1 MAKKKQAKVSRTRVA
16 RREVK
21 QARNDFMLEVNP
33 NNLPIEKR
41 LWAFLE
47 LARIGNCIMA
57 GIAILI
63 GFFVASGYDIGLA
76 TIAALSGM
84 LVCAA
89 GQAINDYFDAKIDA
103 KTSKHRP
110 IPSGRVT
117 LHEAMLFSI
126 GLFILGI
133 ALASQINVVAFFI
146 ALIMSI
152 LLAAY
157 PLYMNNVKFIGN
169 ALVALGTAITFVY
182 GAAAVSGNIPPLVI
196 ALASTAFF
204 ANIAREITKDIEDV
218 NKDKG
223 AKNTL
228 PIIIGEFKAKGFV
241 FIYYYLAVAVSIWVF
256 FEYSLSFGYLL
267 FAALGSIT
275 FINASWLLFKKHA
288 KKSQRMSKLGMIAS
302 LLAFILA
309 GLR

>member
-1 MAKKKQAKVSRTRVA
+1 MAKKKTSKRAIRAALKKETKHVQNSMAFET
-16 RREVK
+16 
-21 QARNDFMLEVNP
+21 NP
-33 NNLPIEKR
+33 KNLPFGKR
-41 LWAFLE
+41 VEAFLE

-63 GFFVASGYDIGLA
+63 GFFVAGGFDIGLA
-76 TIAALSGM
+76 TIAAVSGM

-117 LHEAMLFSI
+117 LHEAMIFAI
-126 GLFILGI
+126 GLFIIGV
-133 ALASQINVVAFFI
+133 ALASQINVTAFFI

-169 ALVALGTAITFVY
+169 ALVALGTAMTFVY
-182 GAAAVSGNIPPLVI
+182 GASATGNIAGLII

-204 ANIAREITKDIEDV
+204 ANMAREVTKDIEDLE
-218 NKDKG
+218 KDRG

-228 PIIIGEFKAKGFV
+228 PIILGEFKAKGFV
-241 FIYYYLAVAVSIWVF
+241 FIYYYLAIAVSIWVF
-256 FEYSLSFGYLL
+256 FEFSLNFGYLL
-267 FAALGSIT
+267 FAALGAIT
-275 FINASWLLFKKHA
+275 FIQAAWQLFKKHA

-302 LLAFILA
+302 LLAFIMA
-309 GLR
+309 GLK